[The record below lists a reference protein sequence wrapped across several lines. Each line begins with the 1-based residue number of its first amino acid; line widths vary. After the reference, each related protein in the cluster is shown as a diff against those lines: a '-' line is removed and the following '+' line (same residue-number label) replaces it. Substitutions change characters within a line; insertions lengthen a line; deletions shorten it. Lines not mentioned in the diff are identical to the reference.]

1 MRLAILDDY
10 QRVALDMADW
20 SPLREAVEI
29 TVFDRHLGAADAVA
43 DALAGFEIV
52 CIMRERTPFPAGL
65 FERLPRLKLLVTTG
79 RRNAAIDLQAAA
91 RHGVTVCGTGSPGHA
106 AGELAF
112 TLILALARG
121 LLPEANSVRAGG
133 WQVGIGR
140 DLHGATLGIL
150 GLGHI
155 GAQIAG
161 FGKAF
166 GMNLMA
172 WSQNLTDARAAEVGV
187 RRVARDELF
196 AGADFVTIHLRL
208 SPRTEGLVGA
218 RELALMRPD
227 GYLVNSSRGPIVDQA
242 ALILALER
250 GQIAGAALDVYD
262 QEPLPPD
269 HRLRRTPNLLLT
281 PHIGYVTRETY
292 RVFYRETVELV
303 QAWLAGRPQN
313 VLTGDAA

>member
-1 MRLAILDDY
+1 M
-10 QRVALDMADW
+10 
-20 SPLREAVEI
+20 
-29 TVFDRHLGAADAVA
+29 FDRHLGALDAVA

-52 CIMRERTPFPAGL
+52 CIMRERTPFPASL
-65 FERLPRLKLLVTTG
+65 FERLPKLKLLVTTG
-79 RRNAAIDLQAAA
+79 RRNAAIDLEAAA
-91 RHGVTVCGTGSPGHA
+91 RGGVTVCGTGSPGHA

-112 TLILALARG
+112 ALILALARG
-121 LLPEANSVRAGG
+121 LLSEANSVQAGG

-166 GMNLMA
+166 GMQLMA
-172 WSQNLTDARAAEVGV
+172 WSQNLTEARAAEVGV
-187 RRVARDELF
+187 RPVARDELF
-196 AGADFVTIHLRL
+196 AGADFVTIHTRL

-227 GYLVNSSRGPIVDQA
+227 AYLINSSRGPIVDQE
-242 ALILALER
+242 ALILALEQ
-250 GQIAGAALDVYD
+250 GKIAGAALDVYD
-262 QEPLPPD
+262 QEPLPAD
-269 HRLRRTPNLLLT
+269 HPLRRTPRLLLT

-303 QAWLAGRPQN
+303 QAWLAGRPRN